1 MSQQQPP
8 APAKALRTVIPF
20 GPQHP
25 VFPEPIQLRLIMDDE
40 KIVEALPMLGYVH
53 RGLEKIGEQKE
64 FLQNVFL
71 VERVCGICS
80 FIHALAYCQ
89 GIEHLMSIAV
99 PDRARYLRVIWSEL
113 HRLHSH
119 LLWLGLLADS
129 FGFEN
134 LFMQVWR
141 CRETILDLQELTGG
155 GRIIVSTCQIGG
167 VKRDIPYDLRQ
178 RVLEG
183 LDQVERDLESIID
196 TTENDY
202 SVKQRLVGVG
212 ALTAEQAYRLGAV
225 GPVLR
230 ACGVK
235 TDHRL
240 TGYAAYG
247 DLDFRAVTWD
257 GGDCYARSMVRLY
270 EMPESIR
277 LIREAFRKM
286 PERSAD
292 RRARPEVLVARA
304 RPLHHLRLLRRDL
317 PQEVPAARAPARPD
331 PRGGRREGQWLVDSI
346 CMRGPSPAASWTTS
360 WRRCPPAG
368 TSRSC
373 ASRWSSDPAPAWFPR
388 AWSCTSAN

>member
-1 MSQQQPP
+1 MSPQRPP
-8 APAKALRTVIPF
+8 APAPVPRSVIPF

-25 VFPEPIQLRLIMDDE
+25 VFPEPIQLRLIMEDE
-40 KIVEALPMLGYVH
+40 KVVEALPMLGYVH
-53 RGLEKIGEQKE
+53 RGLEKIGEQKD
-64 FLQNVFL
+64 FTQNVFL

-89 GIEHLMSIAV
+89 GIETLMGV
-99 PDRARYLRVIWSEL
+99 TPPDRARYLRVVWSEL

-119 LLWLGLLADS
+119 LLWLGLLADA

-167 VKRDIPYDLRQ
+167 VKRDITPDLQ
-178 RVLEG
+178 KKVLEG
-183 LDQVERDLESIID
+183 LDQVERDLEVIID

-202 SVKQRLVGVG
+202 TVKQRLVGV
-212 ALTAEQAYRLGAV
+212 ARITAEQAYQLGAV

-230 ACGVK
+230 GCGVK
-235 TDHRL
+235 VDHRL

-247 DLDFRAVTWD
+247 ELDFKAITWE

-277 LIREAFRKM
+277 LIRQAFRTM
-286 PERSAD
+286 PEGPLFVPVKGNPDGEVCMRVEQP
-292 RRARPEVLVARA
+292 RGEVLYYLRGNNTKNLERMRIRTPTFANLA
-304 RPLHHLRLLRRDL
+304 PLLHML
-317 PQEVPAARAPARPD
+317 PGCQLADVGVIVLTID
-331 PRGGRREGQWLVDSI
+331 PCI
-346 CMRGPSPAASWTTS
+346 
-360 WRRCPPAG
+360 
-368 TSRSC
+368 
-373 ASRWSSDPAPAWFPR
+373 
-388 AWSCTSAN
+388 SCTER